1 MIDPHLDDYASSFP
15 KFIVVRP
22 DLMAKPPTTVKLWIY
37 YHECGHEFI
46 GPDESK
52 ADCFSVSQGVKE
64 GWLNPSGVDEIC
76 TFISAAHRDATHFA
90 GPQRCTAIR
99 TCYAKASRVDASRE

>member
-1 MIDPHLDDYASSFP
+1 MSFP

-22 DLMAKPPTTVKLWIY
+22 DMMAKPPTTVKLWIY

-46 GPDESK
+46 GPDESN
-52 ADCFSVSQGVKE
+52 ADCFSVTQGANE
-64 GWLNPSGVDEIC
+64 GWLGPRGLDEIC
-76 TFISAAHRDATHFA
+76 SFIGAAQQDATHFA

-99 TCYAKASRVDASRE
+99 ACYAKALRVNTSRERPSF